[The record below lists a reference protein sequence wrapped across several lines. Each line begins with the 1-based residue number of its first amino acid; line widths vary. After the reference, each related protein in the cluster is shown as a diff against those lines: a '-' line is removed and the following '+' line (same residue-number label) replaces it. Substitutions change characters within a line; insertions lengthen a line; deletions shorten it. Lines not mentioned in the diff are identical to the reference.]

1 MNQYSSHRPRKR
13 FGQNFL
19 QDAAII
25 ERIVDAIRPERGG
38 RLIEIGPGQ
47 GAITNRIL
55 ARMDEDQALV
65 VVEIDRDLAAVFQ
78 ERALQTPALEV
89 IQADILKVNLADLLR
104 AESGQVRLFGN
115 LPYNISSPLLIRLV
129 ETQIQLLTQEEHSA
143 GICSDMVFMLQKE
156 VVDRIVAEPGS
167 KTYGR
172 LSVVIQSVFDAAP
185 LFDVPPKAFYPPP
198 KVMSSILRLSPKSEP
213 LVEAKTF
220 RKFQK
225 IVTAAFAQ
233 RRKTLKNTLR
243 GIAGEREFSAAQID
257 PSLRAETLAVEDF
270 VRLSQAIHDDVDG
283 ESGITRLK

>member
-1 MNQYSSHRPRKR
+1 MMNQGSSHKPRKR

-38 RLIEIGPGQ
+38 RLVEIGPGQ
-47 GAITNRIL
+47 GAITNRVL
-55 ARMDEDQALV
+55 ARMEDDQALV
-65 VVEIDRDLAAVFQ
+65 VVELDRDLAAVFQ
-78 ERALQTPALEV
+78 ERALQTPTLEV
-89 IQADILKVNLADLLR
+89 IQADILKVDLADLLR
-104 AESGQVRLFGN
+104 AESGQVKLFGN

-129 ETQIQLLTQEEHSA
+129 ETHVRLLLEEDSE

-156 VVDRIVAEPGS
+156 VVDRIVAKPGS

-185 LFDVPPKAFYPPP
+185 LFDVPPKAFYPSP
-198 KVMSSILRLSPKSEP
+198 KVMSSILRLSPKREP

-243 GIAGEREFSAAQID
+243 GIAAEQEFSAAQID

-270 VRLSQAIHDDVDG
+270 VRLSHAIHDDVDG